1 MFIINSVKRIGV
13 HLSAVIS
20 VLLGQQ
26 SSMNPSVLGTGTANA
41 HTLISEHLMLAG
53 GPRPP
58 HITTPSPIMP
68 LSTGMTA
75 HGQEAGGNVSLISG
89 PLEPSVYRN
98 VREYLAEPNTDLTSQ
113 VSPK

>member
-1 MFIINSVKRIGV
+1 MCVFIINSVRRTGV

-26 SSMNPSVLGTGTANA
+26 SLVNTSVLGTDTADA
-41 HTLISEHLMLAG
+41 HALMSEHLMLAG
-53 GPRPP
+53 GPWPP

-75 HGQEAGGNVSLISG
+75 HGQEAGANASLISG
-89 PLEPSVYRN
+89 PLQP
-98 VREYLAEPNTDLTSQ
+98 
-113 VSPK
+113 